1 MSSILWS
8 RLKDISSR
16 SVGKRTEIFATTE
29 MDNRLRAVVRTQQ
42 DTTEII
48 LNLMYNKTIG
58 QVIKS
63 LAHELTHVKLGSDE
77 HSNEF
82 REKWKQL
89 EKEITEE
96 YNK

>member
-1 MSSILWS
+1 
-8 RLKDISSR
+8 
-16 SVGKRTEIFATTE
+16 
-29 MDNRLRAVVRTQQ
+29 
-42 DTTEII
+42 
-48 LNLMYNKTIG
+48 MYNKTIG